1 LRNPLAAMQSG
12 VELLAHPELVER
24 KLPWVSDL
32 LRRQLKHLRRL
43 IDDLLDVSRISNGRV
58 QLKRETLELKRI
70 IEHSFDAA
78 RPLID
83 DKGHSIEIE
92 FPPEPLH
99 LEGDAVRLAQVFGN
113 LLTNAAKYTPPG
125 GEIVLSA
132 AVEDDGDF
140 VAVRVRDNGEGI
152 AEDMLDR
159 VFELFTQA
167 HTENSRTQTGLGI
180 GLALV
185 RGLVELHG
193 GTVHAA
199 SDGPGR
205 GAEFVVRLPLAAGP
219 CAAKTFGGAPG
230 APAAN
235 DPERRLRLLII
246 DDNEDLAAGLSSF
259 LAETVGH
266 DVRVAHSGA
275 AGVEAACVFK
285 PDVILL
291 DIGLPDLDGYEVAV
305 RLRREAGLEDAALI
319 ALT

>member
-78 RPLID
+78 RPLIE
-83 DKGHSIEIE
+83 DKGHSIAIE

-99 LEGDAVRLAQVFGN
+99 VEGDAVRLAQVFGN

-132 AVEDDGDF
+132 ALEDDGDF
-140 VAVRVRDNGEGI
+140 VTVRVRDNGEGI
-152 AEDMLDR
+152 AEDMLER
-159 VFELFTQA
+159 VFDLFAQA
-167 HTENSRTQTGLGI
+167 ESSRTQAGLGI
-180 GLALV
+180 GPALV

-193 GTVHAA
+193 GSVHAA

-205 GAEFVVRLPLAAGP
+205 GAEFRVRLPAAAAP
-219 CAAKTFGGAPG
+219 RAAKDSGGASS
-230 APAAN
+230 AAVTA
-235 DPERRLRLLII
+235 ERGRRRLRLLII
-246 DDNEDLAAGLSSF
+246 DDNEDLAAGL
-259 LAETVGH
+259 
-266 DVRVAHSGA
+266 
-275 AGVEAACVFK
+275 
-285 PDVILL
+285 
-291 DIGLPDLDGYEVAV
+291 
-305 RLRREAGLEDAALI
+305 
-319 ALT
+319 